1 MSDRDETADLM
12 TGIGLMHWLLRE
24 DEINVDELAGQD
36 HVAAISGSM
45 LLCHLLLQSLSVS
58 LDKSPK
64 EVLELITRI
73 ATSVA
78 DEPGAHGDCPKD

>member
-24 DEINVDELAGQD
+24 DEINVDELAGRD

-78 DEPGAHGDCPKD
+78 DEPRAGGDCPKD